1 MQVGHGFK
9 LSKNEKKKEIKK
21 RLIFEILFSLA
32 LPLKPRNI

>member
-1 MQVGHGFK
+1 MVSNSQK
-9 LSKNEKKKEIKK
+9 MKKKKEIKK